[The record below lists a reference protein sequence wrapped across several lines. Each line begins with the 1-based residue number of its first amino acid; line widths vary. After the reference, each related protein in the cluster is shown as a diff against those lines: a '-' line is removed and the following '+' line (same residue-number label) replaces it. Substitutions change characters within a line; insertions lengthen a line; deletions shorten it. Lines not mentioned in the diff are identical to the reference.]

1 MLNKL
6 NPLKEVSQLISQ
18 NIDLVQGAGG
28 NTTLKDGNVLW
39 IKASGCWLSDATYKE
54 IFMPVDRNNVLD
66 SINNVNIKNIQGAK
80 QAGIITFQKIEKT
93 IKTP

>member
-1 MLNKL
+1 
-6 NPLKEVSQLISQ
+6 
-18 NIDLVQGAGG
+18 
-28 NTTLKDGNVLW
+28 
-39 IKASGCWLSDATYKE
+39 LSDATYKE